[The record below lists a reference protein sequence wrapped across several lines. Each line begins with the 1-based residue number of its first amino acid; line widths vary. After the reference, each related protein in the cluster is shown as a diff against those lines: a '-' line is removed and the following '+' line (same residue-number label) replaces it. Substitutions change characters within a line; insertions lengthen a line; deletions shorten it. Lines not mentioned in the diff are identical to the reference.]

1 MSKNI
6 AVIIGG
12 PSSEHD
18 ISILTGLQ
26 SARILS
32 KDNKITILYW
42 SKENN
47 WYLLDP
53 NLESKDF
60 LENTKLMKK
69 PLELRINGDSGF
81 YFKKKKLNFDVFL
94 NSCHGGPGED
104 GTLQSLLNILKVKYT
119 GPKIISAQICMDKY
133 VFYTTMKENGL
144 PVIHKNLVNPDEK
157 PSFDGPYIL
166 KPRFGG
172 SSIGVEV
179 VNDYE
184 TVLKIVESSDLYTE
198 GAIVERYLE
207 DSEDILIGVKNYP
220 NFSVSEIEKPIKN
233 ETLFSYSKKY
243 LENGGLEGSEREL
256 PAQINDDKKN
266 KIIKYVE
273 KINSIIPT
281 RGIFRYDFL
290 IDNDEIY
297 INEIIND
304 FQSRGAVN
312 ILIKEEEFTTLSGIP
327 ALKIYGT
334 LDYPKKGKNKRVR
347 CNYMTHLF
355 DFDKGGINLTLL
367 YEKEDRYGPAI
378 EKRVMESFELIKE
391 L

>member
-32 KDNKITILYW
+32 KENKITILYW
-42 SKENN
+42 SKDNN

-69 PLELRINGDSGF
+69 PLELRVNGDSGF
-81 YFKKKKLNFDVFL
+81 YFKKKKLNFDIFL

-104 GTLQSLLNILKVKYT
+104 GTLQSLLNLLKVKYT
-119 GPKIISAQICMDKY
+119 GPKVISAQICMDKY

-144 PVIHKNLVNPDEK
+144 PVIHKDLVNPNK
-157 PSFDGPYIL
+157 KASFDGPYIL

-184 TVLKIVESSDLYTE
+184 TVLKIVESSDLYNE
-198 GAIVERYLE
+198 GAVIEKYLE

-220 NFSVSEIEKPIKN
+220 IFSVSEIEKPIKN

-256 PAQINDDKKN
+256 PANIDDDKNN
-266 KIIKYVE
+266 KIMEYVE

-290 IDNDEIY
+290 VDKDDIY
-297 INEIIND
+297 INEINTIPGSHALYLWQNL
-304 FQSRGAVN
+304 N
-312 ILIKEEEFTTLSGIP
+312 ISKYELLSDIVDEALSDKPITWTTTGSDGL
-327 ALKIYGT
+327 ALKSAKDIQSKLG
-334 LDYPKKGKNKRVR
+334 
-347 CNYMTHLF
+347 
-355 DFDKGGINLTLL
+355 
-367 YEKEDRYGPAI
+367 
-378 EKRVMESFELIKE
+378 
-391 L
+391 

>member
-81 YFKKKKLNFDVFL
+81 YFKKKKLDFDVFL

-119 GPKIISAQICMDKY
+119 GPTIISAQICMDKY
-133 VFYTTMKENGL
+133 VFYTAMKENGL

-198 GAIVERYLE
+198 GAVVERYLE

-290 IDNDEIY
+290 IDNDDIY
-297 INEIIND
+297 INEINTIPGSHALYLWQNLNKSKYELLND
-304 FQSRGAVN
+304 IVDEAISDEP
-312 ILIKEEEFTTLSGIP
+312 ITWSTTGSDGL
-327 ALKIYGT
+327 ALKSAKDIQSKLG
-334 LDYPKKGKNKRVR
+334 
-347 CNYMTHLF
+347 
-355 DFDKGGINLTLL
+355 
-367 YEKEDRYGPAI
+367 
-378 EKRVMESFELIKE
+378 
-391 L
+391 

>member
-1 MSKNI
+1 
-6 AVIIGG
+6 
-12 PSSEHD
+12 
-18 ISILTGLQ
+18 
-26 SARILS
+26 
-32 KDNKITILYW
+32 
-42 SKENN
+42 
-47 WYLLDP
+47 
-53 NLESKDF
+53 
-60 LENTKLMKK
+60 
-69 PLELRINGDSGF
+69 
-81 YFKKKKLNFDVFL
+81 
-94 NSCHGGPGED
+94 
-104 GTLQSLLNILKVKYT
+104 
-119 GPKIISAQICMDKY
+119 MDKY

-184 TVLKIVESSDLYTE
+184 TVLKIVESSDLYAE
-198 GAIVERYLE
+198 GAVVERYLE

-220 NFSVSEIEKPIKN
+220 KFSVSEIEKPIKN

-266 KIIKYVE
+266 NIIKYVE

-297 INEIIND
+297 INEITISLT
-304 FQSRGAVN
+304 FH
-312 ILIKEEEFTTLSGIP
+312 I
-327 ALKIYGT
+327 
-334 LDYPKKGKNKRVR
+334 GK
-347 CNYMTHLF
+347 
-355 DFDKGGINLTLL
+355 
-367 YEKEDRYGPAI
+367 
-378 EKRVMESFELIKE
+378 S
-391 L
+391 